1 MLTRIFLV
9 LLWWIGMWGLID
21 LLIQKFTRGNFVKS
35 VIAYSSIIGVVLVI
49 LSMNPE
55 MIEFF

>member
-21 LLIQKFTRGNFVKS
+21 LFIQKFTRGNFVKS